1 MKWET
6 RCELL
11 SQRCRDRRSRVK
23 DLQRAPLEGSQPQT
37 AGNGV
42 DVAVHKS
49 GFGLSPLD
57 LAFRLQFQSVIYL
70 GVTVTYG

>member
-11 SQRCRDRRSRVK
+11 PQRCRDRRSTVE
-23 DLQRAPLEGSQPQT
+23 DLQRAPLQGSQPQT

-57 LAFRLQFQSVIYL
+57 LAFRLQFQNVIYL
-70 GVTVTYG
+70 DVTVTYG